1 MRQVEIVVRK
11 LIPEEGC
18 FLTQAGEVPATDRV
32 LGREVALGENDS
44 AANWR
49 EVTAEEAH
57 AIREAKREAERLVR
71 EAEAEAQAAG
81 AVEPENTG
89 EWNS

>member
-11 LIPEEGC
+11 LLPEEGC

-32 LGREVALGENDS
+32 VGLEVALGENDS

-49 EVTAEEAH
+49 EVTAEEAN
-57 AIREAKREAERLVR
+57 AIREARREAQRQR
-71 EAEAEAQAAG
+71 QQAEAEALAAIPDG
-81 AVEPENTG
+81 DALPEP
-89 EWNS
+89 